1 MLEMELRVLLLIL
14 FKNTYTL
21 IFKATICVSLQARVS
36 HSQNSFHDGQKR
48 ERSGLSDLEP
58 V

>member
-1 MLEMELRVLLLIL
+1 MELRVLLLIL

-21 IFKATICVSLQARVS
+21 IFKATICVSLQARVVS